1 MTNIKASVVGAPLSQ
16 SPNAKAGNR
25 WMLTSLRIRTHLL
38 GVAAVISAGLALA
51 ACSDVSQSSLPTLD
65 PPKVMYAAVDDDGFH
80 VPAIN
85 TKRVDPQFLRQ
96 VVDTPSNIP
105 GDVGT
110 IVVDPADKFLYL
122 ILDGGKAMRYGIGV
136 GRQGFAW
143 TGEATIRD
151 KQHWPKW
158 FPPADMVERDPTT
171 KPFAKGMDGGPR
183 NPLGAR
189 ALYLWQGDVD
199 TLYRLHGTNDPSSIG
214 KAVSSGCIR
223 MFDQVVMDLYERAP
237 VGTKVI
243 VLPVPGALPAIPT
256 PTVNAAPVDGT
267 VAGAAAKT

>member
-1 MTNIKASVVGAPLSQ
+1 MMTG
-16 SPNAKAGNR
+16 
-25 WMLTSLRIRTHLL
+25 LRINAHLL
-38 GVAAVISAGLALA
+38 AVAAAAVAGLALA
-51 ACSDVSQSSLPTLD
+51 GCSDVSQSSLPQLD

-96 VVDTPSNIP
+96 VVDTPDSIP
-105 GDVGT
+105 GDPGT

-122 ILDGGKAMRYGIGV
+122 NLGGGKSMRYGIGV
-136 GRQGFAW
+136 GREGFAW
-143 TGEATIRD
+143 TGTATIRD

-158 FPPADMVERDPTT
+158 FPPADMVARDPTT

-189 ALYLWQGDVD
+189 AMYLWQGNVD
-199 TLYRLHGTNDPSSIG
+199 TLYRLHGTNDPTSIG

-223 MFDQVVMDLYERAP
+223 MFDQDVMDLYERAP
-237 VGTKVI
+237 IGTTVI

-256 PTVNAAPVDGT
+256 PTVNAAPTPDGT
-267 VAGAAAKT
+267 AIAAKT